1 MKKDSKKPS
10 LTLVGPTTTGNAPP
24 RKLGEHGL
32 SLWNAVHSEYR
43 IDDRGGIKILTQICA
58 ASDRIEALAAQ
69 INEDGETIRTQNGR
83 PEIASVPKGVVAR
96 CSLGVNQGSPPECMD
111 QFQRKDWRNAQALQR
126 ELLKVAGWPDCRA
139 AYQENLREA
148 EEWEEYCQELVD
160 HPDRGQSGTGSDPAS
175 RRRKLGETK
184 AAVADRRRLLA
195 ELDETAEA

>member
-1 MKKDSKKPS
+1 VRGTCPWSNFNETEK
-10 LTLVGPTTTGNAPP
+10 TLGCFSNEKRFEKATAN
-24 RKLGEHGL
+24 L
-32 SLWNAVHSEYR
+32 S
-43 IDDRGGIKILTQICA
+43 
-58 ASDRIEALAAQ
+58 
-69 INEDGETIRTQNGR
+69 RT
-83 PEIASVPKGVVAR
+83 
-96 CSLGVNQGSPPECMD
+96 
-111 QFQRKDWRNAQALQR
+111 QALQR

-160 HPDRGQSGTGSDPAS
+160 HPDRGHSGTGSDPAS